1 VGWVRFGSLRRLMP
15 IGEVFGLKRGQSLDL
30 CLDRYYIEHFLRQH
44 ASDIHGRVLE
54 IGDNTYTH
62 RFGGGRVRQSDVLH
76 AAPGNP
82 EATLVAD
89 LTCADHLAA
98 NAFDCIILT
107 QTLQYIYDVRAA
119 LQTLYRLLKPAG
131 VLLAT
136 CPGISQMSRRDA
148 EQWGEY
154 WRFTTFSV
162 RRLFTEVFPEVAIC
176 VQAHGNVLVALAFLH
191 GLLVTELRR
200 VELEYHDPDYEVL
213 ITVRAQKPGE
223 RSRDPQDYPP

>member
-1 VGWVRFGSLRRLMP
+1 MGWVRFGSLRRLMP

-30 CLDRYYIEHFLRQH
+30 CLDRYYIERFLGQH
-44 ASDIHGRVLE
+44 ASDVHGRVLE
-54 IGDNTYTH
+54 IGDNTYTQ
-62 RFGGGRVRQSDVLH
+62 RFGGARVYQSDVLH

-89 LTCADHLAA
+89 LTRADHLAA
-98 NAFDCIILT
+98 NTFDCIILT

-119 LQTLYRLLKPAG
+119 LRTLYRLLKPAG
-131 VLLAT
+131 VLLVT
-136 CPGISQMSRRDA
+136 CPGISQMSRWDA

-154 WRFTTFSV
+154 WRFTTFSA
-162 RRLFTEVFPEVAIC
+162 RRLFAEVFPETAIS

-200 VELEYHDPDYEVL
+200 AELEYHDPDYEVL
-213 ITVRAQKPGE
+213 ITVRAQKPDE
-223 RSRDPQDYPP
+223 RSEGPQDEPL